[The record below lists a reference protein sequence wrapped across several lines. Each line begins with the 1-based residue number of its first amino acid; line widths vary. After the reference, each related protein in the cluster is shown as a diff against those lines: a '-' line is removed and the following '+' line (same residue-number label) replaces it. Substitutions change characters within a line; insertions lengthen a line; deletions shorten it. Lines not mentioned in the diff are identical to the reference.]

1 MLFVGA
7 LPFANRAQ
15 PALGGVPFLL
25 LWLLGATLLTPL
37 AVWLTWRG
45 DHRRARRPSRPPS
58 SPCSWWRP
66 SRSGC
71 SRCAGA
77 AEAVAGSPNGRWADA
92 RSAPCS
98 SGS

>member
-1 MLFVGA
+1 MRQKWVKRPQLLWLAAPFVLFVGA

-45 DHRRARRPSRPPS
+45 DHR
-58 SPCSWWRP
+58 
-66 SRSGC
+66 
-71 SRCAGA
+71 
-77 AEAVAGSPNGRWADA
+77 
-92 RSAPCS
+92 
-98 SGS
+98 